1 MHAPISVLV
10 VDDHPLLRAG
20 VLALLGTSPT
30 LQVVAEAGDGAEAVA
45 AYAAHRP
52 DVVLMDLQMPRMD
65 GIEAI
70 THIRAMDPGARII
83 VLTTYSG
90 DANAIK
96 ALESGVSAYLLKDML
111 RHDLLPTIQQVI
123 EGKRV
128 PLPAEVAANIA
139 AHVTQDTLSLREV
152 EVLRLVGAGFSN
164 KRIGERLGISEQ
176 TVKAHMK
183 NVMAKL
189 GAQDRTHA
197 VTLALQRGILS
208 LAAREP

>member
-70 THIRAMDPGARII
+70 TRIRAMDPGARII

-208 LAAREP
+208 LASREP

>member
-70 THIRAMDPGARII
+70 TRIRAMDPGARII